1 MSEPIVLTP
10 TDFVAVFNQTME
22 YAYPSVTVQ
31 GELADYRLSK
41 GRWLYFKLK
50 DDSSSLHCFGTVA
63 QLSQPLE
70 EGMML
75 EVRAAPRLHAKYNF
89 NLQVQYI
96 RPVGEGSIK
105 KAADML
111 HAKLKQEGLFLP
123 ERKRSVMVPPEH
135 IGLITADGSAAQ
147 ADFMK
152 ITQLR
157 WGGSQVSLRDVHVQG
172 ERAPGEVIQAI
183 DSFHDAAQRP
193 DVVVIVRGGGSLED
207 LAAFNDEALVRR
219 VAASDIPIVA
229 AIGHETD
236 VSLVELA
243 ADIHA
248 ATPSQAAELLS
259 PDRREVLASL
269 RQYRGLLAQRLAG
282 RLSAERVTVRTLLDR
297 AAASVESSLREAR
310 TRHRSAQQ
318 TLSALDPHRPLRL
331 GYARVEQA
339 GQIVRSVRQLKK
351 GDALRIVLQDG
362 QADTTVVKTKRNNDN
377 NQKEESS

>member
-1 MSEPIVLTP
+1 MSEPIVFTP

-31 GELADYRLSK
+31 GELADYRVSK
-41 GRWLYFKLK
+41 GSWLYFKLK
-50 DDSSSLHCFGTVA
+50 DDTSSLHCFGTVA

-89 NLQVQYI
+89 SLQVQYI

-111 HAKLKQEGLFLP
+111 YIKLKQEGLFLP

-172 ERAPGEVIQAI
+172 ERAPSEVIQAI
-183 DSFHDAAQRP
+183 DSFHDTAHRP

-259 PDRREVLASL
+259 PDRREILASL
-269 RQYRGLLAQRLAG
+269 RQHRGLLAQRLAG
-282 RLSAERVTVRTLLDR
+282 RLLAERVAVRTLLDR

-310 TRHRSAQQ
+310 TRHYSARQ

-331 GYARVEQA
+331 GYARVEHA
-339 GQIVRSVRQLKK
+339 GKIVRSVRQLKK

-362 QADTTVVKTKRNNDN
+362 QAEVAVVKTKRNNDN

>member
-1 MSEPIVLTP
+1 MSEPIVFTP

-31 GELADYRLSK
+31 GELADYRVSK

-50 DDSSSLHCFGTVA
+50 DDTSSLHCFGTVT
-63 QLSQPLE
+63 QLRQPLE

-89 NLQVQYI
+89 SLQVQYI

-111 HAKLKQEGLFLP
+111 HAKLKKEGLFLP

-172 ERAPGEVIQAI
+172 ERAPGEMIQAI

-193 DVVVIVRGGGSLED
+193 DVVVIIRGGGSLED

-219 VAASDIPIVA
+219 VAASDIPIIA
-229 AIGHETD
+229 AVGHETD

-282 RLSAERVTVRTLLDR
+282 RLLAERATNKALLDR
-297 AAASVESSLREAR
+297 AAALVESLLREAR
-310 TRHRSAQQ
+310 MRHQSAQQ
-318 TLSALDPHRPLRL
+318 TLSALDPHRPLRQ

-351 GDALRIVLQDG
+351 GDALRIILQDG
-362 QADTTVVKTKRNNDN
+362 QADVTVVKTRKNNDN
-377 NQKEESS
+377 SQKEEPL